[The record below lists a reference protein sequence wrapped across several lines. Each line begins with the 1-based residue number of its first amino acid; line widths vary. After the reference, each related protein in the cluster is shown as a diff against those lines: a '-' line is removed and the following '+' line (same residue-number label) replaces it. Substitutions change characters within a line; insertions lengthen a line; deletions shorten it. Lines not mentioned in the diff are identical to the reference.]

1 VSDQTP
7 RDNIDVIGNADEQR
21 KAGLKKTEIQILSEL
36 FTQQR
41 ELVSQSLVQQR
52 ELLAQSMMQKTLLV
66 AILALMAALILGLV
80 LAFFYLL
87 YQGRHHLERR
97 YISRNTPLS
106 VDFVIA
112 MRLHSH
118 AVT

>member
-41 ELVSQSLVQQR
+41 ELVSQSLVHQR

-66 AILALMAALILGLV
+66 AILAALILGLI
-80 LAFFYLL
+80 LAFLYLL

-112 MRLHSH
+112 MQLHSH

>member
-66 AILALMAALILGLV
+66 AILAALILGLV

-106 VDFVIA
+106 VDFVMA

>member
-1 VSDQTP
+1 MSDQTP

-66 AILALMAALILGLV
+66 AILAALILGLV

-106 VDFVIA
+106 VDFVMA